1 MRTLHVQDGEEF
13 ANAGLRRYLAP
24 FLFGLL
30 CLAWI
35 LPGLVGHD
43 PWKPDEAYSFGLVN
57 DIIKSGDWVV
67 PTLAGEPFMEKPPLY
82 YITAAVFARVFSPA
96 LPVHDAA
103 RLATALY
110 MALALG
116 FAGLAGRELFGKG
129 CGWMTALV
137 LIGSLGL
144 LVRSHQM
151 VTDVALFAGFAIALY
166 GLALSL
172 RRGVLGGWWLGT
184 GVGIGFMSKG
194 LLEPGVIGI
203 VALLLPVLS
212 QTWRS
217 RNYAVCLLVAA
228 AVVLPWLTLWPWALY
243 QRSPQLFMDWF
254 WTNNFGRFL
263 GFAGLGPEAESVFY
277 LKILPWYAWPAL
289 PLALWTLWRGKFAA
303 LRTPEVQ
310 LPVTAFLATLVVLSS
325 ASDARELYAMPLLL
339 PLAMLAAAGVDTLR
353 RGAVSALYWFG
364 TTGFLFLAA
373 AIWFYWVALEFGV
386 PAQLSTHLHEMQP
399 GYTAG
404 FKGAAFSLALAYTIA
419 WIVMVASL
427 KRSKQRPIIV
437 WAAGMTMVW
446 GLLLTLFVGWVDTG
460 KSYRSMI
467 ASLSQALPRGYDCL
481 ASQNLGEP
489 QRALLEYH
497 GGILTRRVEHTTTPA
512 CELLLIQGF
521 AADQRV
527 SPGEEWRQI
536 WDGARPGDNS
546 ERFRLFQR
554 VEHQG
559 APRTDLAPQRSGG
572 LN

>member
-1 MRTLHVQDGEEF
+1 MRTLHVQDDEEF
-13 ANAGLRRYLAP
+13 GSAGSRRYLAP
-24 FLFGLL
+24 FLLGLL

-57 DIIKSGDWVV
+57 HILKSGDWVV

-82 YITAAVFARVFSPA
+82 YLTAAAFARVFSPA
-96 LPVHDAA
+96 LPLHDAA
-103 RLATALY
+103 RLASAFY

-129 CGWMTALV
+129 CGWTTALV

-151 VTDVALFAGFAIALY
+151 VTDVALFAGFAVALY

-172 RRGVLGGWWLGT
+172 RRGVPGGLWLGT

-203 VALLLPVLS
+203 VALLLPALS
-212 QTWRS
+212 KPWRS
-217 RNYAVCLLVAA
+217 RNYAVSLLVAA
-228 AVVLPWLTLWPWALY
+228 AAVLPWLTLWPWALY
-243 QRSPQLFMDWF
+243 QRSPQLFMDWL

-263 GFAGLGPEAESVFY
+263 GFSGLGPGGESAFY

-289 PLALWTLWRGKFAA
+289 PLALWTLWRGKLAA
-303 LRTPEVQ
+303 LRTPEIQ
-310 LPVTAFLATLVVLSS
+310 LPVTAFLATLAVLSF
-325 ASDARELYAMPLLL
+325 ASDARDLYAMPLLL
-339 PLAMLAAAGVDTLR
+339 PLAMLAATGVETLR

-364 TTGFLFLAA
+364 ATGFMFFAA
-373 AIWFYWVALEFGV
+373 AIWFYWVALEFGM
-386 PAQLSTHLHEMQP
+386 PARLSAHLNEMQP
-399 GYTAG
+399 GYTPG
-404 FKGAAFSLALAYTIA
+404 FNGLVFGVALAYTLAWLIA
-419 WIVMVASL
+419 VARL

-446 GLLLTLFVGWVDTG
+446 GLLMTLFVSWVDTG

-467 ASLSQALPRGYDCL
+467 ASLSQALPAHYGCL
-481 ASQNLGEP
+481 ASQRLGEP
-489 QRALLEYH
+489 QRALLEYNA
-497 GGILTRRVEHTTTPA
+497 GILTRRVELTGTPA
-512 CELLLIQGF
+512 CELLLVQGS
-521 AADQRV
+521 ATDQNV
-527 SPGEEWRQI
+527 SPGKDWRQI

-554 VEHQG
+554 IEK
-559 APRTDLAPQRSGG
+559 
-572 LN
+572 